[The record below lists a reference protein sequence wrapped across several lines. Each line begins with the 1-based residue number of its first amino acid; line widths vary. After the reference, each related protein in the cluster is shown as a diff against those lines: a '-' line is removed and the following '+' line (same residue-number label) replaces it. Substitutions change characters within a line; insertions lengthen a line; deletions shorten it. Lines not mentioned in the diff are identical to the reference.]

1 MGLRGGCRMGRKCS
15 LGKRWAC
22 KGDRVG
28 ERMWD
33 EEKTFLR
40 VMGLKRRC
48 SLGRR
53 RA

>member
-1 MGLRGGCRMGRKCS
+1 MGRKRS
-15 LGKRWAC
+15 LRKRRAC

-28 ERMWD
+28 EKMWD
-33 EEKTFLR
+33 EEKMFLR
-40 VMGLKRRC
+40 EMGLKRRC